1 MNIYDFKV
9 LDIYGEEI
17 SMSKY
22 QNRVLLIVN
31 VASRCGFTKQYK
43 ELQKLYERYRHRD
56 FMILGFPCNQ
66 FMNQEPS
73 SNDNIKDFCTVNY
86 CITFDM
92 FSKID
97 VNGYNTIPLYNY
109 LKKESK
115 GVFGTQNIKW
125 NFTKFLISKNGKVIN
140 RYAPIIN
147 PKDIQN
153 DIIKLL

>member
-1 MNIYDFKV
+1 
-9 LDIYGEEI
+9 
-17 SMSKY
+17 
-22 QNRVLLIVN
+22 
-31 VASRCGFTKQYK
+31 
-43 ELQKLYERYRHRD
+43 
-56 FMILGFPCNQ
+56 
-66 FMNQEPS
+66 
-73 SNDNIKDFCTVNY
+73 
-86 CITFDM
+86 M